1 MKIFCILLAAL
12 LFLPALAL
20 AENDSVVMGSYK
32 VSFDL
37 AGAKNM
43 ISYHLEPV
51 HESTSEDLSSD
62 YKNIYYFSINISQ
75 PSIRK
80 NEYLYNDIDLELI
93 TSNSIIPKYDELYYK
108 KEIYNLLAGPRGTW
122 CGFGTLSS
130 TNDFDFSPRIIDGG
144 QGYVGSGG
152 SSIMFAMTSYA
163 AIFHPSIDPDHV
175 ECRIFSNLV
184 GWDEGTLQLLKT
196 IHIEKINA
204 TI

>member
-1 MKIFCILLAAL
+1 MKIFCILLAVI
-12 LFLPALAL
+12 LFLPALAV
-20 AENDSVVMGSYK
+20 AENDHVMMGPYK

-62 YKNIYYFSINISQ
+62 YKNIYYFSINISH
-75 PSIRK
+75 PSERM
-80 NEYLYNDIDLELI
+80 NEYLYNNIDLELI

-108 KEIYNLLAGPRGTW
+108 KEVYNLLEGPRDAW
-122 CGFGTLSS
+122 CGFGTA
-130 TNDFDFSPRIIDGG
+130 TFTKGFDFAPRVIDGG
-144 QGYVGSGG
+144 QGYVGSGCFDSFG
-152 SSIMFAMTSYA
+152 GMNSYA
-163 AIFHPSIDPDHV
+163 VIFHPSIDPDHV

-184 GWDEGTLQLLKT
+184 GWDEGTLQLLNT

-204 TI
+204 TS